1 MQTEG
6 VELKVPKVAKKGDGD
21 DEWWVKRK
29 EEEGQV

>member
-6 VELKVPKVAKKGDGD
+6 VELKVAKKMGEGDGD

-29 EEEGQV
+29 EEGQV

>member
-6 VELKVPKVAKKGDGD
+6 VELKVAKKMGEGDDG

-29 EEEGQV
+29 EEGQV